1 MTHAAKTTE
10 TTKTFSQSARP
21 PIPEYIYVYNHT
33 GDHVEVKFENVT
45 IKTPDGDV
53 LIEDINFTLNDS
65 ERAGFTGPNGG
76 GKSSIFR
83 TMGELTSYGKG
94 RIHIKLP
101 EGKRMMNVSQEMRK
115 APTTLPGMM
124 SYPNDPST
132 YTHTEYESCLEE
144 AGLPQL
150 KVQLPWNAAKP
161 DTLFPMYKAALDS
174 EINKYTKNVSVDAAE
189 KMKAAL
195 IDALSK
201 AEIEVPRTIADYFT
215 SEHQISLKQ
224 KIIDYAREKF
234 DSIAEEQEGKSTLF
248 PGHTGRKIARNAL
261 SGGSNSIQNWIFMGH
276 KMPLSGGQ
284 AEQLGFARLFLQA
297 NEVALFLLDEV
308 TSALKEDKAD
318 ELYTKLFSKAKGA
331 TAIGII
337 HNAALLKHYTHHL
350 ELGTDKRMELRD
362 IAATGQSGS
371 KPPDITPKDS
381 TPQP

>member
-1 MTHAAKTTE
+1 MTHPANTAD

-21 PIPEYIYVYNHT
+21 PIPEYVYVYNHT

-45 IKTPDGDV
+45 IETPDGDV
-53 LIEDINFTLNDS
+53 LIDDINFTLKDS

-94 RIHIKLP
+94 RIHITLP

-115 APTTLPGMM
+115 APTTLAGMM
-124 SYPNDPST
+124 SYRHDPSN
-132 YTHTEYESCLEE
+132 YTHEEYETCLDE

-161 DTLFPMYKAALDS
+161 DTLFPMYKEALDS
-174 EINKYTKNVSVDAAE
+174 EIKKYAENISRDTAE
-189 KMKAAL
+189 KIKVAL

-201 AEIEVPRTIADYFT
+201 AEIGVPGTIADYFT
-215 SEHQISLKQ
+215 PEYQDSLKQ
-224 KIIDYAREKF
+224 RIIKYAQEKF
-234 DSIAEEQEGKSTLF
+234 DNIAEKQEGKTALF
-248 PGHTGRKIARNAL
+248 PGHWGRKIARNAL
-261 SGGSNSIQNWIFMGH
+261 SGGSNSIQNWLFMGH

-297 NEVALFLLDEV
+297 DEVALFLLDEV

-337 HNAALLKHYTHHL
+337 HNTALLKHYTHHL
-350 ELGTDKRMELRD
+350 ELGTDKRMVLKD
-362 IAATGQSGS
+362 LTAPQQSGS
-371 KPPDITPKDS
+371 KPP
-381 TPQP
+381 QNVM